1 VVVPLFNEE
10 ENVARLWERLRAV
23 LEGMRVSFELLLVDD
38 GSRDATPRLIDTLHE
53 QCANIVIVRL
63 SRNFGHQ
70 AALAAGLEQARG
82 RAVVILDGDLQDP
95 PELIPQMV
103 RLWRQGHEVV
113 YAVRRSRREG
123 SIMRLG
129 YRTFYRILHRIS
141 DWDIPLDSGDCCL
154 MDRRVVDA
162 LKGLPE
168 RCRFIRGLRSFVGF
182 RQVALPYDRPARE
195 AGEPKYTLPKLF
207 GLAIDGLVSFSSSP
221 LRMVTYLG
229 LAAAGLAL
237 ILTGWVLDDAIRHQT
252 APRGWA
258 STTIAVLFMGA
269 IQLLSLGVIGEYI
282 RLIFLEAKRR
292 PTYVI
297 GELKR
302 HETLIPEDGEV
313 PDPQECPTS
322 RGEPHGDP
330 IRI

>member
-38 GSRDATPRLIDTLHE
+38 GSSDATPRLIDALHE
-53 QCANIVIVRL
+53 QCPHIVIVRL

-70 AALAAGLEQARG
+70 AAVSAGLEQARG
-82 RAVVILDGDLQDP
+82 QAVVILDGDLQDP

-113 YAVRRSRREG
+113 YAVRRTRREG
-123 SIMRLG
+123 PLKRLG
-129 YRTFYRILHRIS
+129 YRAFYRILRRIS
-141 DWDIPLDSGDCCL
+141 ELNIPLDSGDCCL

-162 LKGLPE
+162 LNRLPE
-168 RCRFIRGLRSFVGF
+168 RCRFVRGLRSFVGF
-182 RQVALPYDRPARE
+182 RQVGLAYDRPARE
-195 AGEPKYTLPKLF
+195 AGQPKYTLRKLAR
-207 GLAIDGLVSFSSSP
+207 LAIDGLVSFSSSP

-237 ILTGWVLDDAIRHQT
+237 ILTGWVLDDAIRNHT

-258 STTIAVLFMGA
+258 STTIAILFMGA

-282 RLIFLEAKRR
+282 RLIFLEAKQR
-292 PTYVI
+292 PTYII

-302 HETLIPEDGEV
+302 HETAIPEDGEV
-313 PDPQECPTS
+313 PDPRERLSSQSTS
-322 RGEPHGDP
+322 SGDP
-330 IRI
+330 LRS